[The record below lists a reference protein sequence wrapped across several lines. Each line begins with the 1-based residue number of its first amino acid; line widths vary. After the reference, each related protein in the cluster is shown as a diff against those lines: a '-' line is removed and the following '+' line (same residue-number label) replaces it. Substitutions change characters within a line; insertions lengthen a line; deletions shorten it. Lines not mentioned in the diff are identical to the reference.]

1 MKSVDLGQNCVTPAA
16 RNETDRRKRKTKAL
30 LGKTLI
36 QLLMQKDLKDITVRE
51 LTELADV
58 NRGTFYLH
66 YADIYD
72 LFDQFERELLEEF
85 SEVISKHK
93 LHKDAFAYPV
103 MVDTFKFI
111 GANADLFI
119 AILRTKETSF
129 FSKIVEMNKPQNREE
144 WKKLV
149 GDTPEEY
156 HEYYYAFITSGLYA
170 MLNRWFSQGM
180 RDTPEYMAKLAVTMI
195 KNCVNGVE

>member
-1 MKSVDLGQNCVTPAA
+1 MKSVDLGQNCVTAV
-16 RNETDRRKRKTKAL
+16 RGETDRRKRRTKAL

-51 LTELADV
+51 LTEMADV

-66 YADIYD
+66 YTDIYD
-72 LFDQFERELLEEF
+72 LFDQFEKELLEEF
-85 SEVISKHK
+85 SCVISKHK
-93 LHKDAFAYPV
+93 QQTDAFAYPA

-111 GANADLFI
+111 AVNADLFI
-119 AILRTKETSF
+119 AILRTKETNF
-129 FSKIVEMNKPQNREE
+129 FAKIVEMNKPQNKEE
-144 WKKLV
+144 WRKLV
-149 GDTPEEY
+149 GGTREEY

-180 RDTPEYMAKLAVTMI
+180 QESPECMARLAVKMME
-195 KNCVNGVE
+195 NCVRGLG

>member
-1 MKSVDLGQNCVTPAA
+1 MKSVDLGQCVTPAS

-51 LTELADV
+51 LTEVADV

-66 YADIYD
+66 YTDIYD

-85 SEVISKHK
+85 AVVIGKHK
-93 LHKDAFAYPV
+93 QQEDVFAYPV

-111 GANADLFI
+111 AANADLFI
-119 AILRTKETSF
+119 AILRTRETSF
-129 FSKIVEMNKPQNREE
+129 FSKIVETNKPQNKKE
-144 WKKLV
+144 WKKLI
-149 GDTPEEY
+149 GDTPEEC

-170 MLNRWFSQGM
+170 MLIRWFSQGM
-180 RDTPEYMAKLAVTMI
+180 RDTPEFMAKLAVKMI
-195 KNCVNGVE
+195 ENCVKGVG